1 MTDQTN
7 PQSSPPTWHQL
18 IARIAAS
25 KAGLWAIVIAIILAV
40 LTGHQTL
47 GVMDRDEAR
56 FAQASKQM
64 LESGDLVTPYFMD
77 EIRAKKPI
85 AIYWLQSAS
94 AAIFGEDRIASYRL
108 PSLIGLVA
116 SLFLVYHF
124 TASLWEGRHA
134 RLQGFIA
141 AALLVSSPLIL
152 AEAHLAKTD
161 SVLLAVIIFQQFM
174 LWRIYRDRDVEL
186 PPRHWFG
193 FWTALAISILLKGPV
208 GPGVAIVTLAGLVIA
223 DRKFGW
229 LKYLYWGRGLIW
241 MCALVLPW
249 VVAVSYATDG
259 AFLDIAVKGDFLAKI
274 QSGQESHGA
283 PPATYL
289 VLSALLLWPA
299 SLFAGFI
306 GWLGKAVFRQDA
318 SRFCLVWAIG
328 YWLMIELVPTKL
340 PHYILPAMPALVM
353 LISHALLSAEA
364 TGSKLHRRI
373 ADLFYGLG
381 MLAGAVLIAVLVWA
395 SIEHSGHAGG
405 RALIFCLVCVC
416 LGGLMA
422 KLVYDWRA
430 ERRFGHFVMII
441 ITGLVFNTIA
451 IAGVVSALDNIHV
464 SGRLADRIESIS
476 PPPSAVA
483 FAGYHEPSIAFQLGK
498 DILFVTDTEAG
509 LFMAEAQDGLAV
521 IEARHKDSFIAI
533 TEQLGLK
540 LRQLDV
546 IDGFNISKGRA
557 IRLILYQPAN

>member
-274 QSGQESHGA
+274 QSGQGIAWRAASH
-283 PPATYL
+283 
-289 VLSALLLWPA
+289 LSGIICAIIMACQPVCRLY
-299 SLFAGFI
+299 
-306 GWLGKAVFRQDA
+306 WLAWKG
-318 SRFCLVWAIG
+318 CLQTGCFQILSCLG
-328 YWLMIELVPTKL
+328 YWL
-340 PHYILPAMPALVM
+340 
-353 LISHALLSAEA
+353 
-364 TGSKLHRRI
+364 
-373 ADLFYGLG
+373 
-381 MLAGAVLIAVLVWA
+381 
-395 SIEHSGHAGG
+395 
-405 RALIFCLVCVC
+405 
-416 LGGLMA
+416 
-422 KLVYDWRA
+422 
-430 ERRFGHFVMII
+430 
-441 ITGLVFNTIA
+441 
-451 IAGVVSALDNIHV
+451 
-464 SGRLADRIESIS
+464 LADDRACADKTTSLH
-476 PPPSAVA
+476 PACHA
-483 FAGYHEPSIAFQLGK
+483 CAGDAN
-498 DILFVTDTEAG
+498 
-509 LFMAEAQDGLAV
+509 LAC
-521 IEARHKDSFIAI
+521 AI
-533 TEQLGLK
+533 ICRSN
-540 LRQLDV
+540 RQQ
-546 IDGFNISKGRA
+546 A
-557 IRLILYQPAN
+557 A